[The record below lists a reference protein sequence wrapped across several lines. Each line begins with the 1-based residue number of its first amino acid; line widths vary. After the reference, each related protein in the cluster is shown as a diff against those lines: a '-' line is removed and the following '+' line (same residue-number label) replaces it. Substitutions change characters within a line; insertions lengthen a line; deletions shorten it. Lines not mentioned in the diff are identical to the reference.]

1 MKREV
6 ALVVTEDK
14 DEMYF
19 GETVGECR
27 AWCEKNNVTGS
38 NGEYIAIGTFDEETR
53 YFDIED
59 YAEIEGVL

>member
-6 ALVVTEDK
+6 AIVK
-14 DEMYF
+14 DECGNEMFF

-27 AWCEKNNVTGS
+27 EYCSSNNITGS
-38 NGEYIAIGTFDEETR
+38 NGEYIAIGTFDEDTR

-59 YAEIEGVL
+59 YEEI